1 MKRIF
6 STILFSLIAGI
17 SMLVYGQHSDYDV
30 YLMIGQS
37 NMAGRGEMT
46 DSDKDIIPGV
56 YILDDKDSIV
66 PASAP
71 LNIYSTVRKKKKM
84 QGVNPSMSFCKIV
97 SEKTSRKIL
106 LVVNARGGTTIEQW
120 MKNYNGSERFNARI
134 GDDPEKDGKAIPSL
148 YEEAVRRTRIAMQYG
163 QLKGILWHQGE
174 GNSDEYASKQYLS
187 QLSRFVMDLR
197 NDLNAPGV
205 PFVAG
210 EIYEGYRNAK
220 NFNRQIRKISRKI
233 DNAYCVSSKGCTSN
247 PDHLHFSRDGQ
258 ILLGKRYA
266 TIILDKV
273 YGIKPD

>member
-56 YILDDKDSIV
+56 YILDDRDSIV

-71 LNIYSTVRKKKKM
+71 LNIYSTVRKKKEI
-84 QGVNPSMSFCKIV
+84 QGVNPATSFCRV
-97 SEKTSRKIL
+97 VAEKTSRKIL
-106 LVVNARGGTTIEQW
+106 LVVNARGGTSIERW
-120 MKNYNGSERFNARI
+120 MKNYKGVVRYSAKVDGPER
-134 GDDPEKDGKAIPSL
+134 DGMLIPSL
-148 YEEAVRRTRIAMQYG
+148 YEEAVRRARIAMQYG

-174 GNSDEYASKQYLS
+174 SNSDENASKRYLL
-187 QLSRFVMDLR
+187 QLNRFVTDLR
-197 NDLNAPGV
+197 SDLNAPDV

-210 EIYEGYRNAK
+210 EIYVGYKNAVY
-220 NFNRQIRKISRKI
+220 FNKQIRKISRKI

-266 TIILDKV
+266 AIILDKV
-273 YGIKPD
+273 YGIKID